1 MAEPSPSPP
10 PLSAPSIM
18 VISDIA
24 ANDACTSPVFDDT
37 APVRLS
43 YGAEDSHKCIASP
56 NRGTDALPS
65 PNRRD
70 TRASPFARRSNAST
84 AVSHRSL
91 YDLFAVDVPASAVSP
106 SPRSVGVV
114 LSPEQ
119 AKKLKK

>member
-10 PLSAPSIM
+10 PLNAPSIM

-24 ANDACTSPVFDDT
+24 ADDACTSPVFDDT

-56 NRGTDALPS
+56 NHGTDALPS

-70 TRASPFARRSNAST
+70 TRVSPSNRRDTRVSPFARRSNAST
-84 AVSHRSL
+84 
-91 YDLFAVDVPASAVSP
+91 
-106 SPRSVGVV
+106 G
-114 LSPEQ
+114 
-119 AKKLKK
+119 